1 MTEEK
6 DSPRRKNLL
15 DIFESV
21 VDVVTLVLCL
31 YVIAVVLISLAVR
44 IFYSF

>member
-15 DIFESV
+15 DIFESA

-31 YVIAVVLISLAVR
+31 YVIAVVLTSLAVR